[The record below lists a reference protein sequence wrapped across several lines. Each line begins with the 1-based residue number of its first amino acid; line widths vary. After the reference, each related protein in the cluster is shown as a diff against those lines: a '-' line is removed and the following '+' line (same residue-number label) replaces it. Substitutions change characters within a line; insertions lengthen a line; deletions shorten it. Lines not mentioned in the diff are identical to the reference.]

1 MAQEMTVITQYNA
14 VNSEAWQQLLE
25 ASPVATWFQ
34 TEDAYRFFAS
44 LPEMMTPFV
53 FAVENEGVLRGLVV
67 GYVTK
72 DTHPLK
78 QFFTRRAIIYGGPL
92 LADDITD
99 EQLTALLHAV
109 SVSLKKQAIYIE
121 SRNFCD
127 YSRWRDVFVQCGW
140 KYKPHYDIH
149 VDCTDRNAM
158 IGRLSKS
165 KKQQIRKA
173 QTEGIEVMEATELED
188 IQAFYVLLQQL
199 YRRKVHRPLFSLDFF
214 TTFVRQN
221 KGVLLLVK
229 QQGRII
235 GGTLCAVLQP
245 KGVMYEWYAVG
256 PAIVTWATMEYAYAK
271 GIAMLDLMGAG
282 EPGVPYGVRDFKME
296 FGGELREYGRY
307 LYCAN
312 SCLYKIGKFVV
323 ERPLFNKRR

>member
-1 MAQEMTVITQYNA
+1 MV
-14 VNSEAWQQLLE
+14 VFDNSEYINITDWRELSEQSSTE
-25 ASPVATWFQ
+25 SWFQ
-34 TEDAYRFFAS
+34 TKEAYDFYTS
-44 LPEMMTPFV
+44 LPAMMSPFLW
-53 FAVENEGVLRGLVV
+53 AVENEGALRGLVA

-72 DTHPLK
+72 DTNPLK

-99 EQLTALLHAV
+99 EELTALLHAV
-109 SVSLKKQAIYIE
+109 SASLKKQAIYIE

-296 FGGELREYGRY
+296 FGGNLKEYGRY
-307 LYCAN
+307 VILHNTFLYN
-312 SCLYKIGKFVV
+312 IGK
-323 ERPLFNKRR
+323 LAIKLISIM

>member
-1 MAQEMTVITQYNA
+1 MAQEITVITQYNA
-14 VNSEAWQQLLE
+14 VNSEAWQQLLD

-34 TEDAYRFFAS
+34 TEEAYRFFAS
-44 LPEMMTPFV
+44 LPEMMRPFV
-53 FAVENEGVLRGLVV
+53 CAVENEGTLRGLVV

-99 EQLTALLHAV
+99 EQLTALLHAL

-127 YSRWRDVFVQCGW
+127 YSRWRDVFTICGW
-140 KYKPHYDIH
+140 EYKQHFDIFI
-149 VDCTDRNAM
+149 DCTDKDAM
-158 IGRLSKS
+158 LSRLSKS
-165 KKQQIRKA
+165 KRQQIRKA
-173 QTEGIEVMEATELED
+173 LTEGIEVMEATD
-188 IQAFYVLLQQL
+188 IEEIKAFYALLQQL
-199 YRRKVHRPLFSLDFF
+199 YRQKVHRPLFSLEFF

-229 QQGRII
+229 QRGRVI

-245 KGVMYEWYAVG
+245 NRVMYEWYAVG
-256 PAIVTWATMEYAYAK
+256 PAIITWATMQYANAK
-271 GIAMLDLMGAG
+271 GIALLDLMGAG

-312 SCLYKIGKFVV
+312 SCLYKIGKLVV
-323 ERPLFNKRR
+323 ECPLFNKRR

>member
-1 MAQEMTVITQYNA
+1 MAQEMTVITQYSA
-14 VNSEAWQQLLE
+14 VNAEAWQQLLDV
-25 ASPVATWFQ
+25 SPVATWFQ
-34 TEDAYRFFAS
+34 TEEAYRFFAS

-53 FAVENEGVLRGLVV
+53 FAVENEGVLRGLVA

-72 DTHPLK
+72 DTHPIK
-78 QFFTRRAIIYGGPL
+78 QFFTRRAIVYGGPL

-127 YSRWRDVFVQCGW
+127 YSRWRDVFAQCGW
-140 KYKPHYDIH
+140 EYKPHYDIH
-149 VDCTDRNAM
+149 VDCTDKDAM
-158 IGRLSKS
+158 MDRLSKS

-173 QTEGIEVMEATELED
+173 QNEGVEVTEAIETED
-188 IQAFYVLLQQL
+188 IQAFYELLQQL
-199 YRRKVHRPLFSLDFF
+199 YRQKVHRPLFSLEFF

-235 GGTLCAVLQP
+235 GGTLCAVLQS

-282 EPGVPYGVRDFKME
+282 EPAVPYGVRDFKME

-307 LYCAN
+307 LYVCHTLHYYLG
-312 SCLYKIGKFVV
+312 CIGIHLYK
-323 ERPLFNKRR
+323 